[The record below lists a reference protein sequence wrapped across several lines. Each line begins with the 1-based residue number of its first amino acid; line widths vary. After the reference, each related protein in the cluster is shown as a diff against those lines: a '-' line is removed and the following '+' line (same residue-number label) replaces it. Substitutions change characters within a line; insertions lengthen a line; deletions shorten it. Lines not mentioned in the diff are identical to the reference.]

1 MTWTRRLLLVYL
13 QVRIYL
19 YRKRVL
25 LLTLLVCVV
34 YAMYLPALLYLLRVT
49 YLKLLD
55 KVHEIYVALLMIS

>member
-25 LLTLLVCVV
+25 LLTLLVCAV
-34 YAMYLPALLYLLRVT
+34 YVMYLRALLYLLRVM
-49 YLKLLD
+49 YLKLSD
-55 KVHEIYVALLMIS
+55 RAHEIYVALLTIF